1 MVRRALAV
9 AALLLAA
16 CATIP
21 TQTEFMRAQGV
32 QVSSEALRMR
42 LRAEAIPFTG
52 LMEQAADAATAASP
66 DPAVRRRA
74 LVWKINVVPAMY
86 RTLFNQRPLVALV
99 DTWALLLQAEQY
111 LESEEGRKAFGPGA
125 ATVLATTRELEGR
138 VLEIARWAVPDRD
151 LAAVRVKVLG
161 WASNHP
167 VRLTFATRESIEQFL
182 VTLAPTE
189 ALSAFAVVGQ
199 LNEDMS
205 GMISRIDFLPVMIP
219 NLAVWRAELSYVDL
233 VDPRMEDAMKR
244 AGEAMARVDA
254 MIAWLGTDGLDGFAD
269 EQRIQLTR
277 AIAAERAEIERI
289 VRTQREEIQAFV
301 DRERVEIAALVQ
313 RERLAVMADA
323 QRLGDHATA
332 EAARRATEVVDH
344 AIARLAV
351 VLGALLVLA
360 AVLYLVVR
368 RRPGRSPPPP
378 G

>member
-1 MVRRALAV
+1 M
-9 AALLLAA
+9 
-16 CATIP
+16 
-21 TQTEFMRAQGV
+21 

-138 VLEIARWAVPDRD
+138 VQEIARWAVPDRD

-182 VTLAPTE
+182 VTVKPTE
-189 ALSAFAVVGQ
+189 ELSAFAVVGQ
-199 LNEDMS
+199 LNEDVS
-205 GMISRIDFLPVMIP
+205 GMISRLDFLPVMVP
-219 NLAVWRAELSYVDL
+219 NLAVWRAELTYVDL

-269 EQRIQLTR
+269 EQRIQIMR

-344 AIARLAV
+344 AIARLAI